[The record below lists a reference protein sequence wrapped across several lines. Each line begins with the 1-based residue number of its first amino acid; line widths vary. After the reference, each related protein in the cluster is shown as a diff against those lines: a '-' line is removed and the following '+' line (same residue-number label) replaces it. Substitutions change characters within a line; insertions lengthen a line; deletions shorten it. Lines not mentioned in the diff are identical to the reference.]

1 MTVTNVTRKTV
12 LAADCKTASTFFAR
26 LRGLQFRKRFPPG
39 HGLLLVPC
47 NSIHTFFMRFPIDAV
62 FLDRENRVVHI
73 CEGIKPWRV
82 SGMIRSAR
90 CVLELP
96 AGTVSATGTA
106 RGDMLDIQS

>member
-1 MTVTNVTRKTV
+1 M
-12 LAADCKTASTFFAR
+12 LF
-26 LRGLQFRKRFPPG
+26 
-39 HGLLLVPC
+39 
-47 NSIHTFFMRFPIDAV
+47 